1 MTPPLRTGLPGETM
15 LPAHNAR
22 RAFPTLP
29 HALIHPSAWKKEEFS
44 EVGGSKQP
52 IRRSGK
58 SSITTWWHPFSVKT
72 LRFGSSSCTVLYQG
86 VATRNGSTT
95 GEIRADLRR
104 SDRGSWR
111 QSQTASPPPQVLVR

>member
-1 MTPPLRTGLPGETM
+1 MGRERFLFVPFPLPCGS
-15 LPAHNAR
+15 
-22 RAFPTLP
+22 
-29 HALIHPSAWKKEEFS
+29 ALWDPDLSGWKSWRYSPECVEVEFS

-86 VATRNGSTT
+86 VATRNSATT

>member
-1 MTPPLRTGLPGETM
+1 M
-15 LPAHNAR
+15 R
-22 RAFPTLP
+22 RAEGPESKDSC
-29 HALIHPSAWKKEEFS
+29 PSTSCPYSPKRVEAEFS

-86 VATRNGSTT
+86 VATRNSATT